1 MLPLK
6 DHNPT
11 YTVPLVTYALV
22 AINTLVMLYV
32 SLLSPTEQQVFT
44 IRHGFIPARVAQL
57 NRPPVEN
64 VEVPL
69 VELVQLPTGQI
80 ARRVVGQVALPN
92 NGTAVAASLLT
103 CMFLHGGWMHLVG
116 NMWFLW
122 IFGNNIEDR
131 LGHVL
136 YVGFYL
142 AGGLIA
148 TACHW
153 FYNPAS
159 SVPVVGASGAVSTIL
174 GAYAVT
180 YPRATVSTI
189 VFFGF
194 ITIVEVPAI
203 AWLLIWLGGQLAS
216 AVSAQ
221 DLGVAVWA
229 HIGGFV
235 AGAVLMPVLS
245 KIVPA
250 RRGPAVRATSPH
262 DFDTFEYYR

>member
-11 YTVPLVTYALV
+11 STIPLVTYALV
-22 AINTLVMLYV
+22 AINTLVMLY
-32 SLLSPTEQQVFT
+32 LSTLSQTDQQLFS

-57 NRPPVEN
+57 NHPQVPDL
-64 VEVPL
+64 EVPL
-69 VELVQLPTGQI
+69 IELVQLPSGRIGERQ
-80 ARRVVGQVALPN
+80 VGQVALPN
-92 NGTAVAASLLT
+92 SGVAVAASVLT
-103 CMFLHGGWMHLVG
+103 CMFLHGGWMHLIG

-131 LGHVL
+131 LGHLL
-136 YVGFYL
+136 YLGFYL
-142 AGGLIA
+142 VGGLIA

-153 FYNPAS
+153 FYDPAS
-159 SVPVVGASGAVSTIL
+159 SIPVVGASGAVSTIL

-180 YPRATVSTI
+180 YPRATVSTL

-194 ITIVEVPAI
+194 ITIIEVPAI

-216 AVSAQ
+216 AFSQ
-221 DLGVAVWA
+221 SDLGVAVWA
-229 HIGGFV
+229 HIGGFA
-235 AGAVLMPVLS
+235 AGALLMPVLS

-250 RRGPAVRATSPH
+250 RTAAPRANPY
-262 DFDTFEYYR
+262 DFDSSQQYR